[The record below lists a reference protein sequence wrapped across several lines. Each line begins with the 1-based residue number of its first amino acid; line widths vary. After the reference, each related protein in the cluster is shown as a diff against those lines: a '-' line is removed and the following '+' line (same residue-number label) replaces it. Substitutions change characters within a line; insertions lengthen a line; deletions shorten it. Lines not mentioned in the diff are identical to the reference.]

1 MSQRKKT
8 RKKKL
13 PAKTSATL
21 SSARA
26 KRKHSDKAK
35 AKNKGDLNL
44 AAQLLYGIDKTSQM
58 ALVNPR
64 TKVVERAIGRDEI
77 NAEFEIRTS
86 ELTAEYRA
94 AKKVIRKVEKWVN
107 AGYFGPV
114 TGCTVGLRVKNEQI
128 VSPLRYVI
136 QIHVPFKIRASQLAQ
151 FDPDSPAR
159 IEKDRYYCIPESV
172 DGILIKVVESRPYLA
187 SRSRGA
193 LMDLSVPNSGLVKVK
208 GDPELRDLSSDP
220 SIDLSTT
227 ELIGGLPTVEAD
239 KNDWGT
245 MGIAFCN
252 RIDET
257 SASARFFGLAN
268 AHFAPS
274 NKQMVQP
281 PCKPTPSNDELW
293 KIGAVAKRKE
303 GKVGA
308 FHVDAALVRLNG
320 NRDAISNLV
329 YTFGQEK
336 FLFATS
342 PLRHLDQ
349 EHDNRRDLGRK
360 VFKFGAR
367 TRQQLDGFIDDPEF
381 QRLTIG
387 KRRFGTVIRARRN
400 GSGTFVLPGDS
411 GSALVAPIYDLKT
424 KNERFLVVG
433 LCFAGLDGD
442 KEVLYAC
449 NFSHVIAALE
459 PKIPKTFLRDHWAYA
474 RP

>member
-1 MSQRKKT
+1 MAKRKKT

-13 PAKTSATL
+13 PPKSSATV
-21 SSARA
+21 SSART
-26 KRKHSDKAK
+26 KRKQSDKK
-35 AKNKGDLNL
+35 KVTKKGDLNL
-44 AAQLLYGIDKTSQM
+44 AAQLLYGIEKESQL
-58 ALVNPR
+58 AIVNPR

-77 NAEFEIRTS
+77 NSELDIRSS

-94 AKKVIRKVEKWVN
+94 AKKAIKKVEKWVN
-107 AGYFGPV
+107 AGYFGLV
-114 TGCTVGLRVKNEQI
+114 TGCTVGLRLKNGQI

-136 QIHVPFKIRASQLAQ
+136 QIHVPFKIRESQLGK
-151 FDPDSPAR
+151 FDPDNLAR
-159 IEKDRYYCIPESV
+159 LEKDRDYCIPESV

-193 LMDLSVPNSGLVKVK
+193 LMDLSIPNSGLVKVK
-208 GDPELRDLSSDP
+208 GEPGLKDISSDP

-245 MGIAFCN
+245 LGIAFCN
-252 RIDET
+252 RVNE
-257 SASARFFGLAN
+257 SSGSARFFGLAN

-274 NKQMVQP
+274 SKQMAQP
-281 PCKPTPSNDELW
+281 PYKPNSSNTGLW
-293 KIGAVAKRKE
+293 TIGAVSKRKE

-367 TRQQLDGFIDDPEF
+367 TQQQLDGFIDDPEF
-381 QRLTIG
+381 DRLTIDG
-387 KRRFGTVIRARRN
+387 RRFGTVIRARRN
-400 GSGTFVLPGDS
+400 GSGTFILPGDS
-411 GSALVAPIYDLKT
+411 GSALVAPIYDLQT

-442 KEVLYAC
+442 KEVLFAC
-449 NFSHVIAALE
+449 NFSHVIVALE
-459 PKIPKTFLRDHWAYA
+459 PRIPKTFLRDHWAYA